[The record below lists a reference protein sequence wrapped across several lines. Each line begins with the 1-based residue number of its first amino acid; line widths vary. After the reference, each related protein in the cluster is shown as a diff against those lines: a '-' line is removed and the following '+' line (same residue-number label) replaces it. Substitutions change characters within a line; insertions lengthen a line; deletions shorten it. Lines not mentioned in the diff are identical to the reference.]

1 MSTGKRRVFEREFK
15 VSAVERFIFPVP
27 AGIFPV
33 PASRKFWPNAWIPAS
48 FCCRRVK
55 NGHDLGISLLFFPV
69 LRETHLR
76 RFTAKTAPTPTAPH
90 PLQLDMA

>member
-1 MSTGKRRVFEREFK
+1 MDSRVFLLSSSQER
-15 VSAVERFIFPVP
+15 
-27 AGIFPV
+27 
-33 PASRKFWPNAWIPAS
+33 
-48 FCCRRVK
+48 
-55 NGHDLGISLLFFPV
+55 HDLGISLLFFPV